1 MNERLKLLI
10 NINEASKIL
19 GVSKDTL
26 RNWDI
31 SGKLKSIRTI
41 GKHRRY
47 EKDSLLE
54 MAKRNNKEEIVNN
67 KQSDKKVVV
76 YAYICGDILHK
87 GHLYHLK
94 NAKSIGSFLIVGV
107 LTDEAVMEKKN
118 KPVICFEERIELI
131 KELKMVDIAVPQY
144 TYSPY
149 NNLKD
154 LKPDILAESTSH
166 DEELI
171 NQGKKYMQE
180 IGGKVIVFSYYP
192 DQSSTKIKYKIK
204 EKEGLKNE

>member
-1 MNERLKLLI
+1 MNEKLKLLI
-10 NINEASKIL
+10 NIDEASKIL

-26 RNWDI
+26 RNWDS

-47 EKDSLLE
+47 ERDNLLE
-54 MAKRNNKEEIVNN
+54 MVRISNKEEITDNKQNN
-67 KQSDKKVVV
+67 KIVV
-76 YAYICGDILHK
+76 YTYICGDIFHK
-87 GHLYHLK
+87 GHLYYLK
-94 NAKSIGSFLIVGV
+94 NAKSVGNFLIVGV

-118 KPVICFEERIELI
+118 KPIICFEERIELV

-149 NNLKD
+149 SNLKD

-166 DEELI
+166 NEELI
-171 NQGKKYMQE
+171 NQGEKYMQE
-180 IGGKVIVFSYYP
+180 IGGKTMIFSYYP
-192 DQSSTKIKYKIK
+192 YQSSTKIKYKIK
-204 EKEGLKNE
+204 KKGLKNE

>member
-1 MNERLKLLI
+1 MNEKSKLLI
-10 NINEASKIL
+10 NIDEASKIL

-26 RNWDI
+26 RNWDN
-31 SGKLKSIRTI
+31 SGKLKSIRTV
-41 GKHRRY
+41 GRHRRY
-47 EKDSLLE
+47 ERDNLLGMVKGDRE
-54 MAKRNNKEEIVNN
+54 EEGIGNKQNNKI
-67 KQSDKKVVV
+67 VV

-94 NAKSIGSFLIVGV
+94 NAKSIGNFLIVGV

-131 KELKMVDIAVPQY
+131 KELRMIDIAVPQY

-149 NNLKD
+149 SNLKD

-192 DQSSTKIKYKIK
+192 DQSSTNIKNKIK
-204 EKEGLKNE
+204 EK